1 MNKYIPGYLLGVLVG
16 TYFQYKEFLEEQLKN
31 EIKQLN
37 EMGDQVVD
45 KILSKLPKY
54 STQRSIDH

>member
-1 MNKYIPGYLLGVLVG
+1 MVNKYIPGYLLGVLVG
-16 TYFQYKEFLEEQLKN
+16 TYFQYKGFLEEQLKN

-37 EMGDQVVD
+37 EMGDQVVN

-54 STQRSIDH
+54 STQR